1 MYMYKN
7 QRLRINI
14 KAYAAFRLKIR
25 KPLLFDADVKKRC
38 IYKTAPP
45 LYNKITL
52 RDLGK
57 NLCSA
62 KDAYVKG
69 FDDL

>member
-1 MYMYKN
+1 MYKN
-7 QRLRINI
+7 QRLQLNI
-14 KAYAAFRLKIR
+14 KANAAFCLKIR

-38 IYKTAPP
+38 IYKHVPP
-45 LYNKITL
+45 LYNKITP
-52 RDLGK
+52 RDLCK
-57 NLCSA
+57 NLRSL